1 MAETTTTGKNI
12 TTVEELTTLSG
23 TEKVF
28 VNSGGT
34 IKQIAPENAKF
45 GGGTVTVF
53 YVGEETTNTLVT
65 MSDIYANLYKDPE
78 LTEMATAQEVCDACM
93 AGLVWLGAFD
103 SEYSRSVYT
112 LCTYIYWCDSNDTQ
126 ADSTNVVY
134 TEVKESNNM
143 TDFTYIRN
151 GTKPSTGK

>member
-1 MAETTTTGKNI
+1 MAETTTTEKNI

-53 YVGEETTNTLVT
+53 YVGEETTNTLVST
-65 MSDIYANLYKDPE
+65 PETYANLYKDPE
-78 LTEMATAQEVCDACM
+78 LTEMATAQEVYDACM
-93 AGLVWLGAFD
+93 AGLVWLASTNSSGVLAH
-103 SEYSRSVYT
+103 E
-112 LCTYIYWCDSNDTQ
+112 LCNGIYWLDSSGAST
-126 ADSTNVVY
+126 DSTNVVY
-134 TEVKESNNM
+134 TEVK
-143 TDFTYIRN
+143 TPKYAIDFTYIRN
-151 GTKPSTGK
+151 GTKPRTGK